1 MKTEKVQGKGH
12 SINWLIAFMLLTVV
26 GCSGSGE
33 SGNGQEGGDGPQG
46 RSLFVNG
53 CPVPG
58 GSSAMQIQ
66 RPDHGMWGPQVL
78 GEQGDFLLMNDR
90 AAFIVTDPGDVDAY
104 WYYGGILVDAVA
116 LSGCKQAGPERYQ
129 EFLPL
134 AVQVDLLELLD
145 DFNLGAATVRGFR
158 GETAEILNDG
168 TDGNDAVVR
177 VRGTDDFF
185 WLIEYTLVVQA
196 FQMGRP
202 KPLSSPLGIEI
213 IIDYVLPP
221 DSSVLR
227 IKVHYRN
234 LEGKI
239 QRIIPAT
246 AHLFG
251 STVDVDSFSL
261 AEVSAA
267 GFNFNVGSPWMT
279 AASQTNNGA
288 WSFALEDAFLTSI
301 YIAGVHA
308 AFDLK
313 RGLFPLR
320 LGPAGSESDTASMT
334 YLMSVGTTDGNSAER
349 PLAITNAQTLAGAS
363 YGLVPF
369 TGFALEEGTEQPI
382 SDAEVAVQLRNLDD
396 DWQTLHRFRSEET
409 GSFGGAVANFGI
421 PGLEYRIMAHADGRP
436 NPDPILFTASSVP
449 NPVLEFAPQGVLAYE
464 ILDQDGESLPVRI
477 TLWQQGR
484 KVLRIFAADG
494 IGQAPVIPGTYEV
507 SVTRGLEYTTF
518 QGSVT
523 IAPTLP
529 TPFKAQLLRVV
540 DTTGFLSLDG
550 HMHAAPSPDSQVS
563 IPDRIRTAATE
574 GLEVAVSTDHEFIGS
589 WQSGID
595 ETGLGRWVATVT
607 GCELTATVPE
617 HINLYAVEPRFD
629 LDARGGFVR
638 WYQLDIEEIY
648 QTARNRGAQIIS
660 LNHPGYLRL
669 IQYDRLTGTALLA
682 DPTMIGLKPGAEL
695 WSWNFDVI
703 EYMNGHRN
711 PFSGS
716 GYFHDWMSFHNLGHR
731 ITAVGVT
738 DVHGLDVPGQPRT
751 YFPSSSD
758 EPLEFDEDEFV
769 SAYLAG
775 RVLVCDGAFAR
786 VEINGTAG
794 LGDLVTDTDGT
805 VSLAVHIEAIPEIDV
820 THFLVF
826 VNCDEVLK
834 VSATDPHGVVKFHGA
849 LDLPITRDAHVV
861 VAGFGAERFP
871 RGLEQFDPTGVPRF
885 TTNPIYVDADGNGA
899 FDPPGGKTCSYDLS
913 PPER

>member
-1 MKTEKVQGKGH
+1 MKKEKVHGKSRPIKG
-12 SINWLIAFMLLTVV
+12 LIAVILITVA
-26 GCSGSGE
+26 GCSDSGE
-33 SGNGQEGGDGPQG
+33 SGNGQGGEGGSDG

-58 GSSAMQIQ
+58 RSTAMQIQ

-78 GEQGDFLLMNDR
+78 GEEGDFLLMNDQ
-90 AAFIVTDPGDVDAY
+90 AAFIVTNPGDVDAY

-116 LSGCKQAGPERYQ
+116 VSGCRQAGPERYQ

-134 AVQVDLLELLD
+134 AVQVDLLELLED
-145 DFNLGAATVRGFR
+145 LNLGAATIRGFR

-168 TDGNDAVVR
+168 ADGNDAVVR
-177 VRGTDDFF
+177 VRGTDDYF
-185 WLIEYTLVVQA
+185 WLIEYTLVVEA
-196 FQMGRP
+196 FRMGAP
-202 KPLSSPLGIEI
+202 KPLSSPMDVEI
-213 IIDYVLPP
+213 FIDYVLPS

-227 IKVHYRN
+227 IIVNYRN
-234 LEGKI
+234 LKDKT
-239 QRIIPAT
+239 QRIIPAS

-251 STVDVDSFSL
+251 ATVDVDFFSL
-261 AEVSAA
+261 VEISVA
-267 GFNFNVGSPWMT
+267 GFDFKVNSPWMT
-279 AASQTNNGA
+279 ATSKTNNGA
-288 WSFALEDAFLTSI
+288 WSFFMDDAILSSA
-301 YIAGVHA
+301 YISGVHA
-308 AFDLK
+308 AFDLE
-313 RGLFPLR
+313 RGLFPLQ
-320 LGPAGSESDTASMT
+320 LGPAGRDDDTAGVT
-334 YLMSVGTTDGNSAER
+334 YLMSVGNTDGNSAER
-349 PLAITNAQTLAGAS
+349 PLADIHTQKLSGAS
-363 YGLVPF
+363 YGLLPF
-369 TGFALEEGTEQPI
+369 SGTALDDETGKPI
-382 SDAEVAVQLRNLDD
+382 PDADVAIQLRNLNDE
-396 DWQTLHRFRSEET
+396 WQTLHRFRSDET
-409 GSFGGAVANFGI
+409 GAFGGAVADFG
-421 PGLEYRIMAHADGRP
+421 LSWLDYRITAHADGRS
-436 NPDPILFTASSVP
+436 DPEPIPFTASSIP
-449 NPVLEFAPQGVLAYE
+449 NPVLGFAQEGVLAYE
-464 ILDQDGESLPVRI
+464 ILDESGESLPARI

-484 KVLRIFAADG
+484 QVFRIFAAEG
-494 IGQAPVIPGTYEV
+494 IGEAPVPPGTYEV

-518 QGSVT
+518 QGGVT
-523 IAPTLP
+523 VAPMTPTL
-529 TPFKAQLLRVV
+529 FRAQLLRVV
-540 DTTGFLSLDG
+540 DTTGFLSMDG

-617 HINLYAVEPRFD
+617 HINLYSVEPRFD

-638 WYQLDIEEIY
+638 WYQLDIQEIY
-648 QTARNRGAQIIS
+648 QAARNRGARIIS

-682 DPTMIGLKPGAEL
+682 DPTELGFKPGAEL

-703 EYMNGHRN
+703 EYMNGHQN
-711 PFSGS
+711 PFTGT
-716 GYFHDWMSFHNLGHR
+716 GYFHDWMSFHNLGHP

-738 DVHGLDVPGQPRT
+738 DIHGLDVPGQPRT

-775 RVLVCDGAFAR
+775 CVLVCDGAFAR

-794 LGDLVTDTDGT
+794 MGDLVTDTDGS

-826 VNCDEVLK
+826 VNCDEVLN
-834 VSATDPHGVVKFHGA
+834 VGATDPGGVVKYDGV
-849 LDLPITRDAHVV
+849 LDVPVTRDAHIV

-885 TTNPIYVDADGNGA
+885 TTNPIFVDVDGNGA
-899 FDPPGGKTCSYDLS
+899 FDPSGGKTCSFDLS
-913 PPER
+913 PPTP